1 MYTISKEFSFSASH
15 KLTGLPVEHPCSQL
29 HGHNY
34 LVIVELQSANLDKTG
49 MVVDYRKLTF
59 IKEHIDAHLDHKHL
73 NDVLDFNP
81 TAENLAKYIF
91 DLFSKTYPQL
101 IAVSVKEDTTRT
113 ARYTPLFGTG
123 KMTNQSIAEKINKN
137 ML

>member
-1 MYTISKEFSFSASH
+1 MYNISKEFSFCASH
-15 KLTGLPVEHPCSQL
+15 KLENLPANHPCTNT

-34 LVIVELQSANLDKTG
+34 LVIVELQSATLDKTG

-91 DLFSKTYPQL
+91 DLFIKTYPQL
-101 IAVSVKEDTTRT
+101 IAVSVKETPKTI
-113 ARYTPLFGTG
+113 ARYTPLFG
-123 KMTNQSIAEKINKN
+123 
-137 ML
+137 